1 VGEWVSWANKLVCA
15 SENHDIIW
23 SCTLL
28 RRPPQCVGV
37 WVCGNHLTLRAH
49 MHPHQYAHTPTRP
62 HTHTLELTVEPHTV
76 CPQWNRRR
84 EGDSPFASPMATAVH
99 TDSCLRYATAPAQA
113 VVRAPPYHTHT
124 PLPVRCAMR
133 IRCVSYTEGCL
144 WIMGNARSLTS
155 SSAPRPIMPIA
166 QQPALALARAS
177 LAVASLDHR
186 LRAIAR
192 HGTVGDKRGSPEYTL
207 QWRPCKVRCPCC
219 TRCYTQDCPAAH
231 AVDVC
236 LSNEPLVP
244 PAQLLVGWLP
254 AVDGGVVVVTGV
266 RLTGDQREG

>member
-1 VGEWVSWANKLVCA
+1 MCG
-15 SENHDIIW
+15 
-23 SCTLL
+23 
-28 RRPPQCVGV
+28 CVGV
-37 WVCGNHLTLRAH
+37 WEP
-49 MHPHQYAHTPTRP
+49 PHTEGTHAPTPIRPHAHTPTHP
-62 HTHTLELTVEPHTV
+62 HIGTHSGTSHCVSSVEPAQGRGLPLRLPH
-76 CPQWNRRR
+76 
-84 EGDSPFASPMATAVH
+84 GY
-99 TDSCLRYATAPAQA
+99 SCTYRQLSQIRNCSCSGCGACSSLP
-113 VVRAPPYHTHT
+113 HTHT

-192 HGTVGDKRGSPEYTL
+192 HGTVGDKRGSPEYTV